1 MVLGKLGP
9 KQLGL
14 TVHFFGPDCQEPI
27 LDQPRLLA
35 KWVQDSRRVS
45 EPNCPGPNLAR
56 TENRALKRGGQ
67 APAITIVGRDAKTL
81 SGWIGNST
89 DWCQNLKMNESV
101 EECIEEH
108 TYSRSSVL
116 KDVFWGFNTNPYHQQ
131 SILNESLV
139 KEDFTMV
146 WQGRFLSVKVPRTM
160 IADTYGST
168 RLSLALPHQL
178 TFLIFFHDPN
188 FFEINYKPTFPSILK
203 TVNPEGDFNHVY
215 NLGLT
220 EVKGLK

>member
-1 MVLGKLGP
+1 MY
-9 KQLGL
+9 
-14 TVHFFGPDCQEPI
+14 D
-27 LDQPRLLA
+27 
-35 KWVQDSRRVS
+35 
-45 EPNCPGPNLAR
+45 CPGPNLAR

-89 DWCQNLKMNESV
+89 DWCRNLKMNESV

-139 KEDFTMV
+139 KEDFTMHNV
-146 WQGRFLSVKVPRTM
+146 LFVDFDSSVSK
-160 IADTYGST
+160 IAPGVCY
-168 RLSLALPHQL
+168 RA
-178 TFLIFFHDPN
+178 
-188 FFEINYKPTFPSILK
+188 IL
-203 TVNPEGDFNHVY
+203 
-215 NLGLT
+215 
-220 EVKGLK
+220 